1 MRGDVEEGGD
11 ALFTD
16 SESFCFE
23 ITIDALRFLLPFLEE
38 LFDDAVYLPS
48 LKVVFVRLNM
58 DSEQAGA
65 VWSEFVANVVEG
77 IDGSVFPRFDMKNR
91 PHIVY
96 SLLNG
101 VCLPR

>member
-1 MRGDVEEGGD
+1 MRY
-11 ALFTD
+11 
-16 SESFCFE
+16 
-23 ITIDALRFLLPFLEE
+23 LLPFLEE
-38 LFDDAVYLPS
+38 LLGDAIFQPS
-48 LKVVFVRLNM
+48 LEVVFVWFHM
-58 DSEQAGA
+58 DSEQAGT
-65 VWSEFVANVVEG
+65 VWGEFVANVVEG